1 MTEEAR
7 TDEAANDGGKRKL
20 WAWSLVMAVFGFGA
34 FQLYDM
40 TRPSDAPVLYE
51 EGSVIVSPEVASVLF
66 EPSRGSDGQGG
77 VTAGQMFST
86 ESGQRCRRFTQD
98 YLTGVA
104 CLRDG
109 DWRLVELRQADLPKV
124 K

>member
-1 MTEEAR
+1 MTEEANKSSGTR
-7 TDEAANDGGKRKL
+7 RV
-20 WAWSLVMAVFGFGA
+20 WAWGVLMAVFGFGA
-34 FQLYDM
+34 AQLYHV
-40 TRPSDAPVLYE
+40 TRPSDSPVVYE
-51 EGSVIVSPEVASVLF
+51 EGSVILTPEVASVLVD
-66 EPSRGSDGQGG
+66 PSRGSDGQRG
-77 VTAGQMFST
+77 VSAGQMFT
-86 ESGQRCRRFTQD
+86 TASGDRCRQFTQD